1 MGLITKASNGNG
13 VAAAARIND
22 IRAVG
27 NNVISVD
34 NTGNFPGIGVG
45 GALSGEKFH
54 FATWAVDGSD
64 KYVVE
69 SMMEMVGHL
78 SSIGEITIDSF
89 DPGYEDK
96 GNNNGDVV
104 RIKPTTGWENDLVD
118 ALKQS
123 LKNDGTLKENIVGDD
138 QLKTDSASSKIL
150 SDLGGYIVSGAEVTR
165 TSGSSYAMSAG
176 EIILNGK
183 KIAVDAI
190 QSRTFTDKKDVAI
203 DINAEGD
210 ISYVEADRGKLP
222 AVEGGK
228 FRLWSAA
235 IDTAN
240 SSGFIW
246 SNKGQSKV
254 VGKDNIDFAT
264 FPIQYGGGGLSAG
277 ANTRTFTPSSTGLL
291 QVTAQGRRNSG
302 SSGDLVLTISATG
315 VSGPKTSSGVGSGSS
330 DGFASTVYLATVTAG
345 VSVTIT
351 ITADGGALANA
362 GYMFW
367 AIPGA
372 TAVV

>member
-13 VAAAARIND
+13 VAAAARVNN

-138 QLKTDSASSKIL
+138 QLKTDSAFSKIL

-203 DINAEGD
+203 DINTEGD
-210 ISYVEADRGKLP
+210 ISYVEADRDKLP

-254 VGKDNIDFAT
+254 VGKDNIDFTTLAFGNYST
-264 FPIQYGGGGLSAG
+264 TEVDTGFKWIDGKAIHKKTVNFG
-277 ANTRTFTPSSTGLL
+277 ALPSSTTKAVAHGAS
-291 QVTAQGRRNSG
+291 VKKIINYEVVS
-302 SSGDLVLTISATG
+302 DDG
-315 VSGPKTSSGVGSGSS
+315 VNAIFPIPFIRSNGGTDNAELRLSPTN
-330 DGFASTVYLATVTAG
+330 
-345 VSVTIT
+345 IT
-351 ITADGGALANA
+351 ITTNTANWVTQNA
-362 GYMFW
+362 YVT
-367 AIPGA
+367 IYY
-372 TAVV
+372 TKV